1 MLTVDEIAYYIIREY
16 KAKYHHS
23 IDLKKIGKLLY
34 FAQRESYIV
43 RDMPL
48 FEEEIYAVKS
58 GPTAL
63 YSECHKFE
71 IDCNTLDFDKYS
83 VILDK
88 ILEVYAVKSELSLTN
103 LSFGEISWRNA
114 YNKMMQQSISS
125 IRIEKCDIQLD
136 AHKIKKRRKKKF

>member
-58 GPTAL
+58 GPTA
-63 YSECHKFE
+63 Y
-71 IDCNTLDFDKYS
+71 IVN
-83 VILDK
+83 VI
-88 ILEVYAVKSELSLTN
+88 N
-103 LSFGEISWRNA
+103 LRLIVIHWISIN
-114 YNKMMQQSISS
+114 
-125 IRIEKCDIQLD
+125 IRL
-136 AHKIKKRRKKKF
+136 F